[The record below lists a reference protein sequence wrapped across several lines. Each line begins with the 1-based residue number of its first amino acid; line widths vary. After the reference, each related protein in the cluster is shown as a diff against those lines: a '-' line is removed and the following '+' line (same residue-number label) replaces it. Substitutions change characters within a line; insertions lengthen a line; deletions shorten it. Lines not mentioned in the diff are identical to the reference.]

1 MAYRKAPSA
10 ESPDYLP
17 TGHPLTDMRPAMTQK
32 RREQLEDERNELMN
46 SYGYGQV
53 SDGRVRDR
61 IAEIDDQLARNR

>member
-1 MAYRKAPSA
+1 
-10 ESPDYLP
+10 
-17 TGHPLTDMRPAMTQK
+17 MRPAMTQK